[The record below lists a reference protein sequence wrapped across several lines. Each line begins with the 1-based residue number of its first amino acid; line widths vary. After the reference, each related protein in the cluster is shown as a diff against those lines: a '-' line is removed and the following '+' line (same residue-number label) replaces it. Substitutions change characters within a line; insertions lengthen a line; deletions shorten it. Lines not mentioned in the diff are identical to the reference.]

1 MSHGFSPPDNKKAKI
16 LSKPRDSKYFKL
28 HRLALSACN
37 FRYLI
42 PPTALKFDAQLRCA
56 CVEIKQQKF
65 QALENRLKKAK
76 SDRNS
81 SSVLTSAERLVKPP
95 VSLRLG
101 PVRVLSVHR
110 TLIHSPHAAPLP
122 AGEG

>member
-1 MSHGFSPPDNKKAKI
+1 MLIKSIIFSHRLQTVSAALNYKRSVNSARERNKTVKISNFGKLIFRKAK
-16 LSKPRDSKYFKL
+16 
-28 HRLALSACN
+28 
-37 FRYLI
+37 
-42 PPTALKFDAQLRCA
+42 T
-56 CVEIKQQKF
+56 
-65 QALENRLKKAK
+65 
-76 SDRNS
+76 DRNS

-110 TLIHSPHAAPLP
+110 TLIHCPHAAPLP